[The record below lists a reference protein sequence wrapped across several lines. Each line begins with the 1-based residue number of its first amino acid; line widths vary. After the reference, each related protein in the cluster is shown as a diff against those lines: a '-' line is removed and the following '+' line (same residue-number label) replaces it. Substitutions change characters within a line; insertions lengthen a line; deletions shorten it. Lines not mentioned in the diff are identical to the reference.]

1 MGKPNAQVQLIHAL
15 RRIRE
20 LEYELANARLVTT
33 LFCDDA
39 VVIAAHRVIKRR
51 GKIIHD
57 LSEEYKRITQE
68 IAKLA
73 VEDSKTEFKVGRYL
87 EYAKETIDG
96 EVKDALTEEYFQPFD
111 VRHGLVGNAI

>member
-1 MGKPNAQVQLIHAL
+1 MARPSAQVQLIHAQ
-15 RRIRE
+15 RRIKE
-20 LEYELANARLVTT
+20 LEYELANARLAAT

-39 VVIAAHRVIKRR
+39 AVIAAHNIFQRK

-57 LSEEYKRITQE
+57 FSEEYKRITQE

-73 VEDSKTEFKVGRYL
+73 VEDSRTEFKVGRYL

-96 EVKDALTEEYFQPFD
+96 EVKEAVTEEYFQPFD
-111 VRHGLVGNAI
+111 VRHQLFDTAI